1 MYLIFVGICGSISCL
16 GLHAAI
22 GVSAGV
28 IICGLCCVIALALV
42 KKWQSWKTH
51 ARQSTYYYED
61 TCGPVY
67 DTITPTYEKVLDACQ
82 LSKETD
88 TAEMTD
94 NAAYIMN
101 SKFCQD

>member
-1 MYLIFVGICGSISCL
+1 M
-16 GLHAAI
+16 GLYAAV

-28 IICGLCCVIALALV
+28 IICGLCCGIALASV
-42 KKWQSWKTH
+42 KKRRSWNRAHAGQS
-51 ARQSTYYYED
+51 AYYYED
-61 TCGPVY
+61 TSSSMMGPVY
-67 DTITPTYEKVLDACQ
+67 DTIIPTYEKVHDACQ
-82 LSKETD
+82 LSSKETD